1 MKICDGVHQIKVN
14 FRVTEQVCRYVYI
27 YLIEGKYCYLIDTG
41 VYGSEEIIADYMHRI
56 GRDLKEIKAV
66 FLTHAHP
73 DHIGSAARLKELT
86 DCRVYASRGEA
97 PWIEDIDL
105 QYRERPIPNFY
116 TLAGRSTSLDGYL
129 TDGDTVGLEDNLTV
143 QVMNTGGHS
152 VEELSYLLVQ
162 KGILFTGDSIPVKG
176 DIPIYVNQRQS
187 LRSLERMKEAEGIQ
201 YYCPAWDKIY
211 DRQEGIAALEAGREL
226 IVWLDQAVRA
236 VRSEEPALTAAQV
249 TERVCS
255 RHGLEMLM
263 QNPLFQRTVACH
275 MHEQNPEEMAAQE

>member
-27 YLIEGKYCYLIDTG
+27 YLIEGKYCYLVDTG
-41 VYGSEEIIADYMHRI
+41 VYGSEGIIADYMHRI
-56 GRDLKEIKAV
+56 
-66 FLTHAHP
+66 
-73 DHIGSAARLKELT
+73 
-86 DCRVYASRGEA
+86 
-97 PWIEDIDL
+97 
-105 QYRERPIPNFY
+105 
-116 TLAGRSTSLDGYL
+116 
-129 TDGDTVGLEDNLTV
+129 GLEDNLTV

-187 LRSLERMKEAEGIQ
+187 LRSLERMKEAKGIQ

-226 IVWLDQAVRA
+226 IVWLDQAVRK

-275 MHEQNPEEMAAQE
+275 MHEQISEEMTEQE